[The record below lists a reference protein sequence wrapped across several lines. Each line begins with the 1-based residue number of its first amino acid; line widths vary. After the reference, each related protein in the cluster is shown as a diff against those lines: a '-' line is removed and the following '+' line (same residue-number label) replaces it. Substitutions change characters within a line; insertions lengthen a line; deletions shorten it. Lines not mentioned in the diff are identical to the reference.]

1 MIKYFF
7 LNLFL
12 LMYIIKVVYN
22 KNLIYIKYMYQKMN
36 LQLNILLDV
45 NKIE

>member
-1 MIKYFF
+1 
-7 LNLFL
+7 
-12 LMYIIKVVYN
+12 MYIIKVVYN